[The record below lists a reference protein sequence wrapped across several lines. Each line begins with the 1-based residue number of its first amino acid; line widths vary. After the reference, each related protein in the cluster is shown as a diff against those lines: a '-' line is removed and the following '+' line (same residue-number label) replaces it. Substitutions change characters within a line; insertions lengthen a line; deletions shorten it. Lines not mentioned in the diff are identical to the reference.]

1 MHIIDTHILQWL
13 LSEPEKL
20 SATAKKILQE
30 DELFIS
36 MASLWEIA
44 IKQSN
49 GKLYLQTAW

>member
-1 MHIIDTHILQWL
+1 MHIIDTHILLWL